1 MDVKHKGFTLIELM
15 ITLTVLGIIAAIAL
29 PNFKSILDGRKLVGA
44 ADNLYATLQYA
55 RSESIK
61 QNTNVEFQLN
71 AGAWC
76 YGIDDEGGNCD
87 CTNPATC
94 TIDGVIKVYD
104 DSDYGDVVM
113 SNASVNEI
121 LFDARNGEPDSAGSF
136 TFSLPDGRTK
146 TVNINPIGLVT
157 VN

>member
-44 ADNLYATLQYA
+44 ADNLYAALQYA

-61 QNTNVEFQLN
+61 QNTDVQFQVNV
-71 AGAWC
+71 GAWC
-76 YGIDDEGGNCD
+76 YGIDDDGANCD

-94 TIDGVIKVYD
+94 TVDGVTKVYD
-104 DSDYGDVVM
+104 DADYGDVQM
-113 SNASVNEI
+113 SNASVNTI
-121 LFDARNGEPDSAGSF
+121 LFDARNGEPDNAGSF
-136 TFSLPDGRTK
+136 TFRLPDGRTK
-146 TVNINPIGLVT
+146 SVNINPIGLVT

>member
-1 MDVKHKGFTLIELM
+1 MKLKGFTLIELM

-29 PNFKSILDGRKLVGA
+29 PSFKSILDGRKLVGA
-44 ADNLYATLQYA
+44 GDNLYSALQYA

-61 QNTNVEFQLN
+61 QNTDIQFQVN

-76 YGIDDEGGNCD
+76 YGVDDDGANCD

-104 DSDYGDVVM
+104 DSDFGDVLL
-113 SNASVNEI
+113 SNATVNEI
-121 LFDARNGEPDSAGSF
+121 IFDARNGEPDTNAEF
-136 TFSLPDGRTK
+136 TFSLPDGRTRK
-146 TVNINPIGLVT
+146 VNINPIGLIT
-157 VN
+157 VVD